1 MGGRRGV
8 DSGRKCSSWIFMM
21 QRSCLMLTC
30 GFSSSGLGNLYYWI
44 DPKEGLLGLIMTSV
58 LPFMDKDVLYLY
70 DAMEKAAYGNLQE
83 IGKSKDGGK
92 GSNYQIP

>member
-1 MGGRRGV
+1 
-8 DSGRKCSSWIFMM
+8 
-21 QRSCLMLTC
+21 MLTC
-30 GFSSSGLGNLYYWI
+30 DFPSSGLGNLYYWI

-58 LPFMDKDVLYLY
+58 LPFMDKEVLYLY

>member
-1 MGGRRGV
+1 MMTYTFVWV
-8 DSGRKCSSWIFMM
+8 DADFV
-21 QRSCLMLTC
+21 LFLP
-30 GFSSSGLGNLYYWI
+30 SSGLGNLYYWI

-58 LPFMDKDVLYLY
+58 LPFMDKEVLYLY